1 MYSRK
6 RQSLIC
12 RRLPHG
18 FTLVEL
24 MIGLAIA
31 GIIATIAIPSFEST
45 VNSNRLAG
53 QANELISAM
62 SLARTEAVKNNARV
76 TLCRSADN
84 TSCSSGSGHWEGW
97 LVFIDADR
105 DGEVDN
111 DETILLSNLTE
122 PRIQLD
128 ASTSIVDLDNLI
140 SFKPDGT
147 VRGPNAGDLLSGN
160 ISLCIDGVG
169 ENIRNIS
176 ILPGGSFSVESSSG
190 SCNP

>member
-111 DETILLSNLTE
+111 DETILLSSLTE

-128 ASTSIVDLDNLI
+128 ASASIVELDNLI

-147 VRGPNAGDLLSGN
+147 VRGKNAGALLSGN
-160 ISLCIDGVG
+160 ISLCIDGAG
-169 ENIRNIS
+169 ENIRNIA

-190 SCNP
+190 SCSS